1 MKGYSITLIFLVLVS
16 INICAQIEL
25 PAEELEKITSPR
37 YIQRTMNLLQT
48 STPEQRNTVRILIYG
63 QSLSAQDWWLD
74 VKQYF
79 EKQFPHADLIMNN
92 KSIGGFSSQ
101 FLTKTVK
108 RDILDYYPD
117 LVIFHVFGSDHFYE
131 QVLLQMRSLTSTEI
145 LIWNDPQNKTEPNE
159 WHEEM
164 SYKIIPSFAVKYKCM
179 LIDVR
184 TPINKFIKEKN
195 LNYADEFTRDG
206 LHFND
211 KGCKLLASNIIPHLV
226 YDSKFEPD
234 PDNFDLLVKNVAT
247 TMCSNVTPVPAAAS
261 DVLGQVGTQFDYGK
275 TSLTTSGEIPAT
287 PIDMIEGLPRID
299 FVKIDV
305 EGMELKVL
313 NGMRQTIASYK
324 PQMLIEMQ
332 DPTTYAKTYD
342 FLNGF
347 GYNIYWLPVR
357 TYTEFNHK
365 NNKEDVFG
373 AQHGVINWIASTAD
387 LSVKLSRVVD
397 RDDTVE
403 RMVYRRSQNG

>member
-1 MKGYSITLIFLVLVS
+1 M
-16 INICAQIEL
+16 A
-25 PAEELEKITSPR
+25 
-37 YIQRTMNLLQT
+37 
-48 STPEQRNTVRILIYG
+48 
-63 QSLSAQDWWLD
+63 
-74 VKQYF
+74 
-79 EKQFPHADLIMNN
+79 
-92 KSIGGFSSQ
+92 
-101 FLTKTVK
+101 
-108 RDILDYYPD
+108 
-117 LVIFHVFGSDHFYE
+117 
-131 QVLLQMRSLTSTEI
+131 
-145 LIWNDPQNKTEPNE
+145 
-159 WHEEM
+159 
-164 SYKIIPSFAVKYKCM
+164 
-179 LIDVR
+179 
-184 TPINKFIKEKN
+184 
-195 LNYADEFTRDG
+195 
-206 LHFND
+206 
-211 KGCKLLASNIIPHLV
+211 
-226 YDSKFEPD
+226 FEPD

-247 TMCSNVTPVPAAAS
+247 TMCKNVTPVPAAAS
-261 DVLGQVGTQFDYGK
+261 DVLGQVGTAFDYGK
-275 TSLTTSGEIPAT
+275 TRVTTTGEIPAT

-373 AQHGVINWIASTAD
+373 PRHGVINWIASTAD
-387 LSVKLSRVVD
+387 LSVKLSGVVD

>member
-1 MKGYSITLIFLVLVS
+1 MKSAKQT
-16 INICAQIEL
+16 N
-25 PAEELEKITSPR
+25 TR
-37 YIQRTMNLLQT
+37 YGNML
-48 STPEQRNTVRILIYG
+48 
-63 QSLSAQDWWLD
+63 
-74 VKQYF
+74 YF
-79 EKQFPHADLIMNN
+79 EGDSTIGHSLDLYGEYCHDEIEWMKTLTNPESFVMDIGANIGTHTIGIAPHVKHIM
-92 KSIGGFSSQ
+92 
-101 FLTKTVK
+101 
-108 RDILDYYPD
+108 
-117 LVIFHVFGSDHFYE
+117 
-131 QVLLQMRSLTSTEI
+131 
-145 LIWNDPQNKTEPNE
+145 
-159 WHEEM
+159 
-164 SYKIIPSFAVKYKCM
+164 A
-179 LIDVR
+179 
-184 TPINKFIKEKN
+184 
-195 LNYADEFTRDG
+195 
-206 LHFND
+206 
-211 KGCKLLASNIIPHLV
+211 
-226 YDSKFEPD
+226 FEPD
-234 PDNFDLLVKNVAT
+234 PDNFDLLVKNLAT
-247 TMCSNVTPVPAAAS
+247 TMCKNVTPVPAAAS
-261 DVLGQVGTQFDYGK
+261 DVLGKVGTQFDYGK

-332 DPTTYAKTYD
+332 DENIYTKIYD

-387 LSVKLSRVVD
+387 LNFKLSSVVD

-403 RMVYRRSQNG
+403 RMVYRRTQNS

>member
-1 MKGYSITLIFLVLVS
+1 MRPQKQTNTRYGNMIYFLDDPVIGRSLELYGEYCHDEIWWMKTLTNPKSFVLD
-16 INICAQIEL
+16 IGANIG
-25 PAEELEKITSPR
+25 TH
-37 YIQRTMNLLQT
+37 T
-48 STPEQRNTVRILIYG
+48 
-63 QSLSAQDWWLD
+63 
-74 VKQYF
+74 
-79 EKQFPHADLIMNN
+79 
-92 KSIGGFSSQ
+92 IGIAPY
-101 FLTKTVK
+101 VK
-108 RDILDYYPD
+108 R
-117 LVIFHVFGSDHFYE
+117 V
-131 QVLLQMRSLTSTEI
+131 M
-145 LIWNDPQNKTEPNE
+145 
-159 WHEEM
+159 
-164 SYKIIPSFAVKYKCM
+164 A
-179 LIDVR
+179 
-184 TPINKFIKEKN
+184 
-195 LNYADEFTRDG
+195 
-206 LHFND
+206 
-211 KGCKLLASNIIPHLV
+211 
-226 YDSKFEPD
+226 FEPD

-247 TMCSNVTPVPAAAS
+247 AMCRNVTPAPVAAS
-261 DVLGQVGTQFDYGK
+261 DVLGKVGTQFDYGK

-332 DPTTYAKTYD
+332 DENVYAKTYD

-373 AQHGVINWIASTAD
+373 AQHGVINWIASTVD
-387 LSVKLSRVVD
+387 LSDKLSRVVD

-403 RMVYRRSQNG
+403 RMVYRRSRNG

>member
-1 MKGYSITLIFLVLVS
+1 MKSAKQINTRYGNMLFFEGDNTIGMALDLYGEYCHEEIEWMKTLTNPKSFVLD
-16 INICAQIEL
+16 IGANIGTHTIGIA
-25 PAEELEKITSPR
+25 
-37 YIQRTMNLLQT
+37 
-48 STPEQRNTVRILIYG
+48 
-63 QSLSAQDWWLD
+63 
-74 VKQYF
+74 
-79 EKQFPHADLIMNN
+79 PH
-92 KSIGGFSSQ
+92 
-101 FLTKTVK
+101 VK
-108 RDILDYYPD
+108 R
-117 LVIFHVFGSDHFYE
+117 V
-131 QVLLQMRSLTSTEI
+131 M
-145 LIWNDPQNKTEPNE
+145 
-159 WHEEM
+159 
-164 SYKIIPSFAVKYKCM
+164 A
-179 LIDVR
+179 
-184 TPINKFIKEKN
+184 
-195 LNYADEFTRDG
+195 
-206 LHFND
+206 
-211 KGCKLLASNIIPHLV
+211 
-226 YDSKFEPD
+226 FEPD
-234 PDNFDLLVKNVAT
+234 PDNFDLLVKNLAT

-261 DVLGQVGTQFDYGK
+261 DVLGKVGTQFDYGK

-332 DPTTYAKTYD
+332 DENVYAKTYD

-387 LSVKLSRVVD
+387 LSVKLSSVVD